1 MTLCNVNGDD
11 QVGEFGVHTS
21 NTKTQLSRILAITTR
36 MSSEYCRI

>member
-21 NTKTQLSRILAITTR
+21 TKTQLSRILAITTR